1 MREAALVIGHG
12 GFGTTMT
19 ALAAGVPQ
27 LVLPLFSSDQFLNA
41 ERIQAAG
48 VGIQLLGGL
57 DALPEV
63 PGSSSSCS
71 TSPVTPKL
79 PAGRR
84 RDGSPAD
91 VTTTVAVLEELA
103 GH

>member
-1 MREAALVIGHG
+1 
-12 GFGTTMT
+12 MT

-27 LVLPLFSSDQFLNA
+27 LVLPLFASDQFLNA

-71 TSPVTPKL
+71 TSPATPTL
-79 PAGRR
+79 PAASRPTWQPCPR
-84 RDGSPAD
+84 
-91 VTTTVAVLEELA
+91 
-103 GH
+103 